1 MRMHEAGGLL
11 GTVPSRWIHYSQ
23 SELEARTSRPLTAL
37 GGNPTSVTSLLGGP
51 SPLSEP
57 QLPHLRHEG
66 VRGLL

>member
-1 MRMHEAGGLL
+1 MREAGGPLS
-11 GTVPSRWIHYSQ
+11 TVPGKWIHYSQ
-23 SELEARTSRPLTAL
+23 SELEARASRPLTGL

-57 QLPHLRHEG
+57 QFPYLRHEG